1 MLRRTLL
8 PLFLGAL
15 LASAGVTRIEVSS
28 RADVTGFPA
37 YERISGKVYF
47 AVDPKLAANR
57 AIADIDLAPRN
68 ALGLVEFSA
77 DMLALRP
84 KDSAKSNG
92 TALLEISNR
101 GGTSLTNAL
110 NLNDQFLLER
120 GFTVVWIGWEFDM
133 PDRPGIIKLYAPH
146 AMGVSG
152 PVRAEII
159 VQRKSTSENL
169 GDRNMIPY
177 PVSDSASAVMTVRN
191 TPDGPRTTIPRAQW
205 RLSADGTH
213 AEYDA
218 GFEPGRIYEV
228 IYTSKDPVV
237 AGLGMAAV
245 RDFATYVKNRP
256 AGQEGS
262 DIKRAMTL
270 GISQSGRFLRT
281 FLYDGFNAG
290 EDGKQVFEGVWAH
303 IAGGGMGGFNMRFA
317 QPSRSSGE
325 YTAFFYPNKLPPFTT
340 DELLA
345 KSRAAGVAPKL
356 FLTNGSQEY
365 WGGGEALIHTTPDG
379 KRDAPIPANARI
391 YYVAGTSHGTS
402 NADFTGTAQITSGNS
417 MEWRFFQRAMVVA
430 MNDWITRGV
439 EPPPSQVP
447 SISKGELV
455 EVAALKFPTLPGVNV
470 PKYAFHPPRL
480 DFGPEFVSKGI
491 PAFEPPKL
499 GAACSTR
506 STDSR
511 LCAYFPALVP
521 RVDDDGNETSG
532 IRMPELRVPL
542 ATYTGWN
549 LRDPKTGAPDHLV
562 PLTGGKILFPKTRAD
577 RERTKDPRRSIEERY
592 RDEQDYLTRTEAIA
606 REVARQRYVLE
617 SDVPLVLT
625 LARQHFHAWTST
637 PQAQ

>member
-1 MLRRTLL
+1 MLRRML
-8 PLFLGAL
+8 PLTILCVGLVQA
-15 LASAGVTRIEVSS
+15 AVTRVEVAS
-28 RADVTGFPA
+28 RADVPNVPG
-37 YERISGKVYF
+37 YERVSGKVFF
-47 AVDPKLAANR
+47 AVDPKLPANR

-68 ALGLVEFSA
+68 AQGLVEFSA
-77 DMLALRP
+77 DMLVLRP
-84 KDSAKSNG
+84 KDASKSNG

-101 GGTSLTNAL
+101 GSTSLVAAL

-120 GFTVVWIGWEFDM
+120 GFTVAWIGWEFDV
-133 PDRPGIIKLYAPH
+133 PDRAGVIKLYAPH
-146 AMGVSG
+146 AMGVTG

-159 VQRKSTSENL
+159 VQKKSTSENL
-169 GDRNMIPY
+169 GDRTMIPY
-177 PVSDSASAVMTVRN
+177 PVADPSTAVMTVRDS
-191 TPDGPRTTIPRAQW
+191 PDGPRTTIPRAQW
-205 RLSADGTH
+205 RLSADGH
-213 AEYDA
+213 RAEYDS

-228 IYTSKDPVV
+228 VYTSKDPEV
-237 AGLGMAAV
+237 AGLGMASV
-245 RDFATYVKNRP
+245 RDFAAYLKHRP

-262 DIKRAMTL
+262 DIKRVMTV
-270 GISQSGRFLRT
+270 GNSQSGRFLRT
-281 FLYDGFNAG
+281 FLYEGFNAD
-290 EDGKQVFEGVWAH
+290 EQGKQVFEGVWAH
-303 IAGGGMGGFNMRFA
+303 IAGGGMGGFNTRFA

-325 YTAFFYPNKLPPFTT
+325 YTAFDYPNKLPPFTT
-340 DELLA
+340 EELLA

-379 KRDAPIPANARI
+379 KRDAPIPADARI

-417 MEWRFFQRAMVVA
+417 MEWKFFQRAMVVA

-455 EVAALKFPTLPGVNV
+455 EVAALKFPKLLGVNT
-470 PKYAFHPPRL
+470 PKYAFHAPRL
-480 DFGPEFVSKGI
+480 DFGPDFASKGI

-499 GAACSTR
+499 GAP
-506 STDSR
+506 
-511 LCAYFPALVP
+511 FPALVP

-532 IRMPELRVPL
+532 IRMAELRVPL

-549 LRDPKTGAPDHLV
+549 LRDPKTGAPEHLV

-577 RERTKDPRRSIEERY
+577 REKSGDPRRSIEERY
-592 RDEQDYLTRTEAIA
+592 RDQQDYLSRTEAIA
-606 REVARQRYVLE
+606 RELARQRFVLE
-617 SDVPLVLT
+617 SDVPLVVT
-625 LARQHFHAWTST
+625 LARQHFKAWTGT

>member
-1 MLRRTLL
+1 ML
-8 PLFLGAL
+8 PLTILCVGLVQA
-15 LASAGVTRIEVSS
+15 AVTRVEVAS
-28 RADVTGFPA
+28 RADVPNVPG
-37 YERISGKVYF
+37 YERVSGKVFF
-47 AVDPKLAANR
+47 AVDPKLPANR

-68 ALGLVEFSA
+68 AQGLVEFSA
-77 DMLALRP
+77 DMLVLRP
-84 KDSAKSNG
+84 KDASKSNG

-101 GGTSLTNAL
+101 GSTSLVAAL

-120 GFTVVWIGWEFDM
+120 GFTVAWIGWEFDV
-133 PDRPGIIKLYAPH
+133 PDRAGVIKLYAPH
-146 AMGVSG
+146 AMGVTG

-159 VQRKSTSENL
+159 VQKKSTSENL
-169 GDRNMIPY
+169 GDRTMIPY
-177 PVSDSASAVMTVRN
+177 PVADPSTAVMTVRDS
-191 TPDGPRTTIPRAQW
+191 PDGPRTTIPRAQW
-205 RLSADGTH
+205 RLSADGH
-213 AEYDA
+213 RAEYDS

-228 IYTSKDPVV
+228 VYTSKDPEV
-237 AGLGMAAV
+237 AGLGMASV
-245 RDFATYVKNRP
+245 RDFAAYLKHRP

-262 DIKRAMTL
+262 DIKRVMTV
-270 GISQSGRFLRT
+270 GNSQSGRFLRT
-281 FLYDGFNAG
+281 FLYEGFNAD
-290 EDGKQVFEGVWAH
+290 EQGKQVFEGVWAH
-303 IAGGGMGGFNMRFA
+303 IAGGGMGGFNTRFA

-325 YTAFFYPNKLPPFTT
+325 YTAFDYPNKLPPFTT
-340 DELLA
+340 EELLA

-379 KRDAPIPANARI
+379 KRDAPIPADARI

-417 MEWRFFQRAMVVA
+417 MEWKFFQRAMVVA

-455 EVAALKFPTLPGVNV
+455 EVAALKFPKLLGVNT
-470 PKYAFHPPRL
+470 PKYAFHAPRL
-480 DFGPEFVSKGI
+480 DFGPDFASKGI

-499 GAACSTR
+499 GAP
-506 STDSR
+506 
-511 LCAYFPALVP
+511 FPALVP

-532 IRMPELRVPL
+532 IRMAELRVPL

-549 LRDPKTGAPDHLV
+549 LRDPKTGAPEHLV

-577 RERTKDPRRSIEERY
+577 REKSGDPRRSIEERY
-592 RDEQDYLTRTEAIA
+592 RDQQDYLSRTEAIA
-606 REVARQRYVLE
+606 RELARQRFVLE
-617 SDVPLVLT
+617 SDVPLVVT
-625 LARQHFHAWTST
+625 LARQHFKAWTGT